1 MKDREV
7 IVKLLRTVAARMRV
21 ARVLRETG
29 FALCVVLFALAAF
42 ELIRASLADAING
55 FYQSVLMAALIAF
68 CLLVI
73 LRALKRVSM
82 GQAASLIDARLPL
95 HDELKSA
102 YWFVSQQQQGG
113 DGEAAFVRMHVANA
127 ARTAQRVRG
136 ARVLPFR
143 LPRSLLM
150 AIVPAVVLAGAT
162 WSGPN
167 LVRAGTAPN
176 AVAQPQSDVQTARA
190 LLAATASDAEEIKQ
204 LDRAL
209 AMFEEKNISP
219 QQLQLAAD
227 QAREAIDQV
236 NMRAAVAREGLAK
249 LARAMRDKPE
259 FEPIA
264 RALEE
269 GRTGDAI
276 AMLERLRSENKG
288 VAESGAKAG
297 QADAAQS
304 ARSETQ
310 LDQSIGQSARELVSM
325 TGAINDEALAR
336 LIDNLDDMETS
347 MQMQQRVNE
356 TRARTSNMS
365 DMMRMNSQRSSLT
378 ASRFDDREQ
387 RPTAEPS
394 PDSGKSDLKGGTM
407 FRQGALSRGEEPE
420 ADDGSTTGASTG
432 HSAALAL
439 EGRATRRLEAQLK
452 RETVRVDSDEESGEK
467 SDDASWFY
475 SASQQETAQ
484 AELAE
489 VRARDDY
496 NRADVMRPSR
506 IPIQQQQA
514 VRDYFIN
521 IHKGNS
527 K

>member
-7 IVKLLRTVAARMRV
+7 IIGLLRAVAARMRV
-21 ARVLRETG
+21 ARVLREAG

-55 FYQSVLMAALIAF
+55 FYHSVLVAALAAF

-73 LRALKRVSM
+73 LRALRRVSM

-102 YWFVSQQQQGG
+102 YWFVSQQQPAG

-127 ARTAQRVRG
+127 AQTAQQVRG
-136 ARVLPFR
+136 ARVMPFKV
-143 LPRSLLM
+143 PRSLLL
-150 AIVPAVVLAGAT
+150 AVVPAVVLAGAM

-176 AVAQPQSDVQTARA
+176 AVAQTQTDSQTARA

-209 AMFEEKNISP
+209 ALFEEKDISP
-219 QQLQLAAD
+219 QQLQMAVD
-227 QAREAIDQV
+227 QAREAVDQV

-259 FEPIA
+259 LEPIA
-264 RALEE
+264 RALDE

-276 AMLERLRSENKG
+276 AMLERLRLENRG
-288 VAESGAKAG
+288 GPDSGREAE
-297 QADAAQS
+297 QADAAQT
-304 ARSETQ
+304 ARSGSE
-310 LDQSIGQSARELVSM
+310 LDQSIARTERELVSM
-325 TGAINDEALAR
+325 SGKINDEALAR

-356 TRARTSNMS
+356 TRARSSNMS

-378 ASRFDDREQ
+378 ASRFDDREMP
-387 RPTAEPS
+387 PTAEPS
-394 PDSGKSDLKGGTM
+394 PDSGKSDLRGGTM
-407 FRQGALSRGEEPE
+407 FRQGALSRGDEPE
-420 ADDGSTTGASTG
+420 SDDGSTTGASTG

-452 RETVRVDSDEESGEK
+452 RETVRVEGDEESGEK
-467 SDDASWFY
+467 SDDTSWFY
-475 SASQQETAQ
+475 SASQQEKSQ
-484 AELAE
+484 ASLAD

-521 IHKGNS
+521 IHESDNK
-527 K
+527 

>member
-7 IVKLLRTVAARMRV
+7 IIKLLRRVAARMRV
-21 ARVLRETG
+21 ARVLREAG

-42 ELIRASLADAING
+42 ELIRTSLADAING
-55 FYQSVLMAALIAF
+55 FYQSVLVAALVAF
-68 CLLVI
+68 CVFVI

-82 GQAASLIDARLPL
+82 AQAASLIDARLPL

-102 YWFVSQQQQGG
+102 YWFVSQQQQADEGG
-113 DGEAAFVRMHVANA
+113 AAFVQMHVANA
-127 ARTAQRVRG
+127 ARTAQQVRG

-143 LPRSLLM
+143 VPRSLIL
-150 AIVPAVVLAGAT
+150 AIVPAVVLAAAM

-167 LVRAGTAPN
+167 LVRAGTAPS
-176 AVAQPQSDVQTARA
+176 AVEQSDSDLQNARA

-209 AMFEEKNISP
+209 AMFEEDDVSP
-219 QQLQLAAD
+219 QQLQMAVD
-227 QAREAIDQV
+227 QAREAMDQV

-249 LARAMRDKPE
+249 LARAMRANPE

-264 RALEE
+264 QALEE

-276 AMLERLRSENKG
+276 AMLEQIRLENQ
-288 VAESGAKAG
+288 AGAAG
-297 QADAAQS
+297 AAQ
-304 ARSETQ
+304 AERAEAAQTTRSETE
-310 LDQSIGQSARELVSM
+310 LEQSIGQSARELASM
-325 TGAINDEALAR
+325 TGTINDEALAR
-336 LIDNLDDMETS
+336 LIDNLDDMDTN

-356 TRARTSNMS
+356 TRARSSNMS

-394 PDSGKSDLKGGTM
+394 PDSGKSDMRGGTM
-407 FRQGALSRGEEPE
+407 FRQGAMSRGDEPE

-452 RETVRVDSDEESGEK
+452 RETVRVGSDEEGSEK
-467 SDDASWFY
+467 SDDSSWFY
-475 SASQQETAQ
+475 SASQQEKSQ
-484 AELAE
+484 AALAD

-496 NRADVMRPSR
+496 NRADVMQPSR

-521 IHKGNS
+521 IHEGNN

>member
-7 IVKLLRTVAARMRV
+7 IIRLLRKVAARMRV
-21 ARVLRETG
+21 ARVLREAG

-42 ELIRASLADAING
+42 ELIRTSLADAING
-55 FYQSVLMAALIAF
+55 FYQSVLVAALVAF
-68 CLLVI
+68 CVLVI

-82 GQAASLIDARLPL
+82 AQAASLIDARLPL

-102 YWFVSQQQQGG
+102 YWFVSQQQQTDEGG
-113 DGEAAFVRMHVANA
+113 AAFVQMHVANA
-127 ARTAQRVRG
+127 ARTAQQVRG

-143 LPRSLLM
+143 VPRSLIL
-150 AIVPAVVLAGAT
+150 AIVPAVVLAAAM

-167 LVRAGTAPN
+167 LVRAGTAPS
-176 AVAQPQSDVQTARA
+176 AVEQSDSDLQNARA

-209 AMFEEKNISP
+209 AMFEEDDVSP
-219 QQLQLAAD
+219 QQLQMAVD
-227 QAREAIDQV
+227 QAREAMDQV

-249 LARAMRDKPE
+249 LARAMRANPE

-264 RALEE
+264 QALEE

-276 AMLERLRSENKG
+276 AMLEQLRLENQ
-288 VAESGAKAG
+288 AGAAG
-297 QADAAQS
+297 AAQ
-304 ARSETQ
+304 AERAEAAQTTRSETE
-310 LDQSIGQSARELVSM
+310 LEQSIGQSARELASM
-325 TGAINDEALAR
+325 TGTINDEALAR
-336 LIDNLDDMETS
+336 LIDNLDDMDTN

-356 TRARTSNMS
+356 TRARSSNMS

-394 PDSGKSDLKGGTM
+394 PDSGKSDMRGGTM
-407 FRQGALSRGEEPE
+407 FRQGAMSRGDEPE

-439 EGRATRRLEAQLK
+439 EGRATRRLEAQLN
-452 RETVRVDSDEESGEK
+452 RETVRVGSDEEGSEK
-467 SDDASWFY
+467 SDDSSWFY
-475 SASQQETAQ
+475 SASQQEKSQ
-484 AELAE
+484 AALAD

-496 NRADVMRPSR
+496 NRADVMQPSR

-521 IHKGNS
+521 IHEGNN